1 MNHYGK
7 YLSAYLRLQIN
18 AMSSEQLVLFKEAI
32 EMKQETLDPGS
43 ETHRIC
49 QAIILYIEEHQ
60 QLGWLAELLED
71 LKLNDV

>member
-7 YLSAYLRLQIN
+7 YLSTYFRLQIN

-32 EMKQETLDPGS
+32 QMKQETLDPGS
-43 ETHRIC
+43 ETHLIC
-49 QAIILYIEEHQ
+49 QAIMRYIEENQ
-60 QLGWLAELLED
+60 QLGWLTELLED

>member
-7 YLSAYLRLQIN
+7 YLSTYLRLQIN

-32 EMKQETLDPGS
+32 QMKQETLDPGS
-43 ETHRIC
+43 ETHLIC

-60 QLGWLAELLED
+60 QLGWLAELLEG